1 MYKDF
6 RSGKKSIDGVT
17 VSHVSRVCWISSISS
32 PCSPEMNVQVP
43 KWAMFGSLHLT
54 IFLPANTLYISLHS
68 LKLGNQLTSCMGWG
82 FPWICH
88 GFAMDLQVRPEL
100 SKREQPQLAE
110 LEADT
115 TNEVLPYAQPQ
126 ENQESGDPLA
136 ITWYFRYGIH
146 MEITHTRAYHILYV
160 YTFIWGRN
168 FILLKW
174 KCSDS
179 WWYSSIKKI

>member
-68 LKLGNQLTSCMGWG
+68 LKLGNQLTQLHGMGIPMD
-82 FPWICH
+82 FPWICRC
-88 GFAMDLQVRPEL
+88 AL
-100 SKREQPQLAE
+100 SSA
-110 LEADT
+110 
-115 TNEVLPYAQPQ
+115 
-126 ENQESGDPLA
+126 SGSNRSWRNWKPIQRTRCCPMHSPRTIRRAVTHLLSLD
-136 ITWYFRYGIH
+136 ISGMEYTWRSH
-146 MEITHTRAYHILYV
+146 THTRAYHILYV